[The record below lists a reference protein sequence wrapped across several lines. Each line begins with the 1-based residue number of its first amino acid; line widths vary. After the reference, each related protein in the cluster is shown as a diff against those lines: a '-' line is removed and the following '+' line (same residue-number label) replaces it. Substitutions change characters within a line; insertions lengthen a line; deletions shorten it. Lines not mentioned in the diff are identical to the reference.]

1 MMQLSDLFLLY
12 IAVQF
17 LGPKKD
23 DSARGVHRMILVD
36 LEYELVLM

>member
-17 LGPKKD
+17 SDQKD